1 MSEDYKI
8 QSAYEGGECQV
19 KYAVPASKKFEMPKA
34 NHNITFHNAE
44 GHEVGTLDFNGPG
57 LAFEGVAEMSAIV
70 FMDWVSKKF
79 QARLQE
85 EYDKGFKDG
94 KASQT
99 TG

>member
-8 QSAYEGGECQV
+8 QNAYEGGECQV
-19 KYAVPASKKFEMPKA
+19 KYTVPASKKFEVPKA

-44 GHEVGTLDFNGPG
+44 GHEVGTMDFNGPG
-57 LAFEGVAEMSAIV
+57 LYFEGNAEEGAIV
-70 FMDWVSKKF
+70 FMDWISKIF
-79 QARLQE
+79 QQRLKD

>member
-1 MSEDYKI
+1 MSE
-8 QSAYEGGECQV
+8 YEGPECHQ
-19 KYAVPASKKFEMPKA
+19 KYTAPTSMTFEFPKP

-44 GHEVGTLDFNGPG
+44 GHEVGSLDFNGPG

-85 EYDKGFKDG
+85 EYDKGYKDG